1 MNNVTMQT
9 ETITDTFAAGTR
21 VAGTSAAGAPVAGTA
36 ATVAAPVTDDAAV
49 ERIHADHVVAK
60 RLGTW
65 TRARRF
71 EVRARSGLVVLD
83 LRSPDLPDEVEVR
96 VELQRATV
104 KLLVPDDAEV
114 EHWDLR
120 WTARGRVKDAAT
132 ATATAR
138 PASPVGTR
146 RIRLTGVS
154 TDSEVRVQ
162 RGGVAILTAM
172 CSREYLQDLR
182 RAHRTGSHPTI
193 DDPARTAR

>member
-1 MNNVTMQT
+1 MNTAITQT
-9 ETITDTFAAGTR
+9 ETTTDTLVT
-21 VAGTSAAGAPVAGTA
+21 GATVTGATVTDTA
-36 ATVAAPVTDDAAV
+36 ATALAPATDDAAV
-49 ERIHADHVVAK
+49 ERIHADHAVAK
-60 RLGTW
+60 RLGNW

-96 VELQRATV
+96 VELQRGTV
-104 KLLVPDDAEV
+104 KLLVSDDAEV

-120 WTARGRVKDAAT
+120 WTARGRVKDAAAAAAPGRT
-132 ATATAR
+132 ERSA
-138 PASPVGTR
+138 GTR

-182 RAHRTGSHPTI
+182 RAHQSGSHPTV
-193 DDPARTAR
+193 DDPARAGR